1 VLNYYFMATSTTE
14 LTCSNYFLRA
24 GESHILV
31 ERELAEGGNEIT
43 MTQTVVFNKDG
54 RRTTAVQR
62 FKRER
67 E

>member
-1 VLNYYFMATSTTE
+1 M
-14 LTCSNYFLRA
+14 
-24 GESHILV
+24 V

-54 RRTTAVQR
+54 RSTTAVQR